1 MEAVEAVDIVMVE
14 LKVETETE
22 IGNKVVVFLLDNGEE
37 EIPYLEV
44 VVVLDTV
51 VATGANVEVLLM
63 SEKDNIIEVEEN
75 ITREKVNATSLE
87 EEVEIED
94 MAKEEVEEKA
104 GEEVVEEEVKLE
116 EDAKDGIVGEEA
128 VEEAEEE
135 DVKLKEDARNEIV
148 GEEAVEK
155 AEDDEPE
162 LEKEEM
168 ELENSPFKR
177 VSIFSI

>member
-1 MEAVEAVDIVMVE
+1 MLIIVEAVEVVDIVTVE
-14 LKVETETE
+14 LRVETGTE
-22 IGNKVVVFLLDNGEE
+22 IGNKVVVFLLDNEEE

-44 VVVLDTV
+44 VVVLDAV

-63 SEKDNIIEVEEN
+63 LEKDNIIEVEEG
-75 ITREKVNATSLE
+75 ITRDKVNATSPE

-116 EDAKDGIVGEEA
+116 EDARNEVVEEEA
-128 VEEAEEE
+128 VEE
-135 DVKLKEDARNEIV
+135 
-148 GEEAVEK
+148 

-162 LEKEEM
+162 LEEEEM
-168 ELENSPFKR
+168 ELEILSFKR
-177 VSIFSI
+177 ASIFSI